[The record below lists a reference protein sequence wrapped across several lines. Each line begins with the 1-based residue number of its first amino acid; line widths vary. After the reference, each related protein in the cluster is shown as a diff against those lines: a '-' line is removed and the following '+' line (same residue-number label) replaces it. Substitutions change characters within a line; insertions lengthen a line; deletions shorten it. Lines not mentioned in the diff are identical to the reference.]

1 MNSQS
6 SVVMIKAL
14 NRAAI
19 ATAVRAALSEAGTDQ
34 TSLTFS
40 LTEHLNRL
48 AVTIEPTKTVSQDR
62 YDLLELKYK
71 TLLELLKY
79 SEKIKQ

>member
-1 MNSQS
+1 MQE
-6 SVVMIKAL
+6 VWGTYILIRAM

-19 ATAVRAALSEAGTDQ
+19 ATAVRAAVSEAKNCQD
-34 TSLTFS
+34 SLCNA
-40 LTEHLNRL
+40 LVAHLDRL
-48 AVTIEPTKTVSQDR
+48 AVTIEPTKTVSQDK

-79 SEKIKQ
+79 SEKAK

>member
-1 MNSQS
+1 
-6 SVVMIKAL
+6 MIRAM

-19 ATAVRAALSEAGTDQ
+19 ATAVRAALAQPLPFDSGAKFTAELIDA
-34 TSLTFS
+34 LV
-40 LTEHLNRL
+40 LHLDRM
-48 AVTIEPTKTVSQDR
+48 AVEIEPTKTVSQDR

-79 SEKIKQ
+79 SDKAKT

>member
-1 MNSQS
+1 MA
-6 SVVMIKAL
+6 M

-19 ATAVRAALSEAGTDQ
+19 ATAVRAALAQPLPFNSGSQFTAELIDA
-34 TSLTFS
+34 LV
-40 LTEHLNRL
+40 LHLDRM
-48 AVTIEPTKTVSQDR
+48 AVEIEPTKTVSQDR

-79 SEKIKQ
+79 SEKIKP

>member
-1 MNSQS
+1 M
-6 SVVMIKAL
+6 

-19 ATAVRAALSEAGTDQ
+19 ATAVRAALTQRLPFDFGTK
-34 TSLTFS
+34 
-40 LTEHLNRL
+40 LTEELIDALVAHLDHM
-48 AVTIEPTKTVSQDR
+48 AVEIEPIKMVSQDR

-79 SEKIKQ
+79 SEKAKQ

>member
-1 MNSQS
+1 M
-6 SVVMIKAL
+6 

-19 ATAVRAALSEAGTDQ
+19 ATAVRAALTQQLPFDFGTKFTAELIDA
-34 TSLTFS
+34 LV
-40 LTEHLNRL
+40 LHLDRM
-48 AVTIEPTKTVSQDR
+48 AVEIEPTKTVSQDR

-79 SEKIKQ
+79 SEKAK

>member
-1 MNSQS
+1 M
-6 SVVMIKAL
+6 

-19 ATAVRAALSEAGTDQ
+19 ATAVRAALSQLLPPGAGEQLRDNLSEALVD
-34 TSLTFS
+34 
-40 LTEHLNRL
+40 HLNRM
-48 AVTIEPTKTVSQDR
+48 AVEIEPTKTVSQDR

-79 SEKIKQ
+79 SEKVK

>member
-1 MNSQS
+1 M
-6 SVVMIKAL
+6 

-19 ATAVRAALSEAGTDQ
+19 ATAVRAALAEPFPFKYRSQFTPELIDA
-34 TSLTFS
+34 LV
-40 LTEHLNRL
+40 LHLDRM
-48 AVTIEPTKTVSQDR
+48 AMEIEPTKTVSQDR

-79 SEKIKQ
+79 SEKAKA

>member
-1 MNSQS
+1 
-6 SVVMIKAL
+6 MIRAM

-19 ATAVRAALSEAGTDQ
+19 ATAVRAALSEMAPPNRSAVTEGL
-34 TSLTFS
+34 LTH
-40 LTEHLNRL
+40 LLVDHLNRM
-48 AVTIEPTKTVSQDR
+48 VVEIEPTKTVSQDR

-79 SEKIKQ
+79 SEKAK

>member
-1 MNSQS
+1 M
-6 SVVMIKAL
+6 

-19 ATAVRAALSEAGTDQ
+19 ATAVRAAVAEPMSYTSSHQFRIELTD
-34 TSLTFS
+34 LLVF
-40 LTEHLNRL
+40 HLDRM

-79 SEKIKQ
+79 SEKAKS